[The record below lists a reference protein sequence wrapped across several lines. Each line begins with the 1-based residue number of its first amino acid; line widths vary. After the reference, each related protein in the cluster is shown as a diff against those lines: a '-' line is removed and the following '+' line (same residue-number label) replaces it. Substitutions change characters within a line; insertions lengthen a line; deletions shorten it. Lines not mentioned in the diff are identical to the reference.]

1 MNGVRSKDSDRC
13 ESDDATR
20 REESKKFAGIRRL
33 TVADFLAQMPV
44 LLSEEADGLSCALKR
59 RERLIDL
66 RGDEVDLL
74 ILATPVSAILDWL
87 DRVPQVFSGEFH
99 LLDLGSTK
107 TQIVER
113 MQTLPD
119 RISPL
124 GGHPMCGRETSGLS
138 EADGD
143 LYHGCVFALT
153 PLERYNLVDSEFAFT
168 VAGITTAAEFCEFA
182 RSFGDDTELSV
193 WQRLSAAFGALDV
206 RPERDPVLVLDF
218 LHHFHN
224 PDIPID
230 VRRRVLRQCCKCME
244 YLALVRPLVVFV
256 QALQTD
262 EYRSF
267 FSIIEN
273 IADEV
278 LQAPAARPVE
288 VLQPALF

>member
-1 MNGVRSKDSDRC
+1 
-13 ESDDATR
+13 
-20 REESKKFAGIRRL
+20 L
-33 TVADFLAQMPV
+33 
-44 LLSEEADGLSCALKR
+44 
-59 RERLIDL
+59 
-66 RGDEVDLL
+66 LL
-74 ILATPVSAILDWL
+74 IETEGRPSEGLTELFAAMAMRGSFYAIAGGEWLPTYALACSLRRRTTAICDVL
-87 DRVPQVFSGEFH
+87 DRVRLARPFTCYQ
-99 LLDLGSTK
+99 LLDL
-107 TQIVER
+107 
-113 MQTLPD
+113 
-119 RISPL
+119 
-124 GGHPMCGRETSGLS
+124 
-138 EADGD
+138 
-143 LYHGCVFALT
+143 LT
-153 PLERYNLVDSEFAFT
+153 D
-168 VAGITTAAEFCEFA
+168 I
-182 RSFGDDTELSV
+182 
-193 WQRLSAAFGALDV
+193 